1 MDILVKCKI
10 PPAKLIVFPPIFP
23 KMVHWQAL
31 AELSSQ
37 RNDFTPLRRLRGSEL
52 NHLPFY
58 PTKVIYVADSLRL
71 DLLRL
76 GQSGNPLVSVIG
88 DLDWICSDIG
98 VASPLPFTADL
109 VRMQRVMHTHSF
121 YLTVA

>member
-1 MDILVKCKI
+1 MVGQSLH
-10 PPAKLIVFPPIFP
+10 FPP
-23 KMVHWQAL
+23 
-31 AELSSQ
+31 
-37 RNDFTPLRRLRGSEL
+37 
-52 NHLPFY
+52 
-58 PTKVIYVADSLRL
+58 KVVYVADSLRL

-109 VRMQRVMHTHSF
+109 VSSHISD
-121 YLTVA
+121 